1 MVSTKDM
8 IAEGVLDN
16 IDAIFGMHIL
26 HMYPTRVVVLW
37 ELRIFLQ
44 FSFMIE

>member
-1 MVSTKDM
+1 MVNTKDM

-16 IDAIFGMHIL
+16 VDAIFRMHIL
-26 HMYPTRVVVLW
+26 HMYPTGVVVLW